1 MPTGIEVTNTE
12 HTADEIGELARKCKN
27 RAEARRLRAIAR
39 VMNGAQNRGEIARQ
53 AKVDR
58 QTLCDWVNR
67 YNAMGLAGLKDK
79 RGRGCPSRLNEAQRA
94 EVGRWLEEGPET
106 GVPAFRHRRLG

>member
-1 MPTGIEVTNTE
+1 MPAGIEVTNTD
-12 HTADEIGELARKCKN
+12 HSADEIWALDRKYKN

-39 VMNGAQNRGEIARQ
+39 VMEGRQSGGAIARQ

-67 YNAMGLAGLKDK
+67 YNAVGLAGLTDK
-79 RGRGCPSRLNEAQRA
+79 PGRGRPSRLNEAQRA
-94 EVGRWLEEGPET
+94 EVGRWLEEGPQD
-106 GVPAFRHRRLG
+106 GVPA